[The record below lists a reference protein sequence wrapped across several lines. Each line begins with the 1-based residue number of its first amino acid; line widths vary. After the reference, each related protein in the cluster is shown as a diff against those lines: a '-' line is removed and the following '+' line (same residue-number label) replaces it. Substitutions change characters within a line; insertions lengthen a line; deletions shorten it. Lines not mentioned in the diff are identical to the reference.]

1 MRLCWSADLLLFWI
15 AASKEEIRIFKCSIW
30 TFFDSRKMSNVRVSN
45 GSPTFERTDARFSD
59 HPKPS
64 ACRNLF
70 GPVDHEE
77 LRRDLK
83 GHLQEIEETS
93 SARWNFDFLSQ
104 TPLLNGRFEW
114 ELVDSKDIPR
124 FYSRTQRSAKG
135 LCPSGNNNVDLNGNS
150 CVTPPQPSENTERS
164 ESKEQCTGQRKR
176 PACHGTRLWIMM
188 INSDH
193 DVSLATLSFCLLAT
207 FPVLAHSLM

>member
-1 MRLCWSADLLLFWI
+1 
-15 AASKEEIRIFKCSIW
+15 
-30 TFFDSRKMSNVRVSN
+30 MSNVRVSN

-93 SARWNFDFLSQ
+93 SAKWNFDFSSQ

-114 ELVDSKDIPR
+114 ELVDSNDIPR

-176 PACHGTRLWIMM
+176 PACHDLSSQNKRSHSSSDENTRCP
-188 INSDH
+188 
-193 DVSLATLSFCLLAT
+193 A
-207 FPVLAHSLM
+207 LAHSVEHTPLKTSPRTQT